1 MNYERASITELSRAC
16 GLSRMAIH
24 HYFPNK
30 QAVFT
35 AVVDRYV
42 FGVQDPANKFGASE
56 GSLADFI
63 DNYLDGIVRTM
74 RQIVGLCAGKTEG
87 GGAVAPNFHYFNLML
102 QTRRYYPGAERKF
115 EQLYRKTRTYWRK
128 AVQRAAETGEVRP
141 DIDVARIAD
150 MFHQIHFGLSFE
162 QAMLQGLD
170 IGTLAGQFRQLYEL
184 IRA

>member
-1 MNYERASITELSRAC
+1 M
-16 GLSRMAIH
+16 
-24 HYFPNK
+24 
-30 QAVFT
+30 
-35 AVVDRYV
+35 
-42 FGVQDPANKFGASE
+42 
-56 GSLADFI
+56 
-63 DNYLDGIVRTM
+63 
-74 RQIVGLCAGKTEG
+74 
-87 GGAVAPNFHYFNLML
+87 APNFHYFNLML

-128 AVQRAAETGEVRP
+128 ALQRAAETGEVRP

>member
-1 MNYERASITELSRAC
+1 MKTNREEILQNCLSVFATMNYERASITELSRAC

-87 GGAVAPNFHYFNLML
+87 GGSRGPEFPLLQPDAPDPAVLS
-102 QTRRYYPGAERKF
+102 RRGAEI
-115 EQLYRKTRTYWRK
+115 RT
-128 AVQRAAETGEVRP
+128 ALPEDAHLLAQSRAAGR
-141 DIDVARIAD
+141 
-150 MFHQIHFGLSFE
+150 
-162 QAMLQGLD
+162 
-170 IGTLAGQFRQLYEL
+170 
-184 IRA
+184 